1 MISEKRAFI
10 AFGANLGDAVQ
21 AYAAAERAIDAL
33 PRTRIRAR
41 SSLYRSAPVG
51 VHGHP
56 DYINAVLE
64 VGTALAPRQLLDA
77 LLTIEQRHGRT
88 RGAEVSPRT
97 MDLDLLLFG
106 DECIDSDRL
115 KIPHPRMH
123 LRAFVL
129 LPLAELDR
137 GLEIPGWGP
146 LAQLLGNVADQLI
159 DRLPRTEAK
168 NTMEDALP

>member
-21 AYAAAERAIDAL
+21 AYAAAETAIDAL
-33 PRTRIRAR
+33 PSTRVHAR

-64 VGTALAPRQLLDA
+64 VRTALAPRQLLDA
-77 LLTIEQRHGRT
+77 LLAIEQRHGRT
-88 RGAEVSPRT
+88 RGGEVSPRT

-106 DECIDSDRL
+106 DERIDSDSL

-137 GLEIPGWGP
+137 GLEIPGCGP
-146 LAQLLGNVADQLI
+146 MAQLLESVADQLI
-159 DRLPRTEAK
+159 DRLPRSGSQT
-168 NTMEDALP
+168 TMKDALP